1 VAPALVPTATL
12 NPQAVTFRERVG
24 IPTAIN
30 NLADTCLSQRPL
42 AGFSYLQDALKLSF
56 FPWKSGRVRQCASTF
71 YSLFMVMLPR
81 SVLGLKPVVT
91 HQRSRDGYQPRRP
104 TTTAS

>member
-1 VAPALVPTATL
+1 VARASVAPALVLTATL

-42 AGFSYLQDALKLSF
+42 AGFSYLQDVLKLSF
-56 FPWKSGRVRQCASTF
+56 FPWKSAAMREHFLLAI
-71 YSLFMVMLPR
+71 YSYAPA
-81 SVLGLKPVVT
+81 
-91 HQRSRDGYQPRRP
+91 QRARAEAGENARPIQSR
-104 TTTAS
+104 T